1 MRNLFMLA
9 IMLLWASWVQAASIE
24 PVRASIFPTEDG
36 YALSA
41 DFAIDLGPRAEEVV
55 SRGVPLYFNLE
66 LDVTRPR
73 KYWIDEHVLGYALT
87 YRLTYN
93 ALTRNYRLG
102 TGGGLGRSFDTLA
115 DALRAMGRIA
125 ALPVAGKG
133 KFRPDETYQAVLRL
147 SFDRGQLPKPFQLD
161 ALISHDWQIDTKVLR
176 WQFPLTEQDA
186 K

>member
-9 IMLLWASWVQAASIE
+9 IMLLWASWAHAASIE
-24 PVRASIFPTEDG
+24 PVKASIFPTEDG

-55 SRGVPLYFNLE
+55 SRGVALYFNLE

-73 KYWIDEHVLGYALT
+73 KYWVDEHVLGYLLT

-102 TGGGLGRSFDTLA
+102 TGGLGRSFDTLT

-125 ALPVAGKG
+125 ALPVADKG
-133 KFRPDETYQAVLRL
+133 TFRAGETYQAVLRL
-147 SFDRGQLPKPFQLD
+147 SLDRGQLPKPFQLD
-161 ALISHDWQIDTKVLR
+161 ALISRDWQIDTRVLR
-176 WQFPLTEQDA
+176 WQIPMTEQDA

>member
-1 MRNLFMLA
+1 MRKLFMLA
-9 IMLLWASWVQAASIE
+9 LLLLWTSWVQAAAIE
-24 PVRASIFPTEDG
+24 PVKASIFSTEDG

-41 DFAIDLGPRAEEVV
+41 EFVIDLGSRVEDAV

-73 KYWIDEHVLGYALT
+73 RYWADEHVLGYLLT

-93 ALTRNYRLG
+93 AMTRNFRLG
-102 TGGGLGRSFDTLA
+102 TGGLNRSFDNLS

-125 ALPVAGKG
+125 ALPVADKG
-133 KFRPDETYQAVLRL
+133 VLKPGQTYQAGLRL
-147 SFDRGQLPKPFQLD
+147 SLDRSQLPKPFQLD
-161 ALISHDWQIDTKVLR
+161 ALISRDWHVDARVLR
-176 WQFPLTEQDA
+176 WQFPLAEQDA